1 MVWACTN
8 CGTNNKDTVN
18 ECIVCGAAKPERTAS
33 SQSSQSSRS
42 SRRKPTAESEPDS
55 FRKGGDVGRDS
66 GSIHKGGDVSRDSD
80 SIHKGGDVGR
90 DSDSIHK
97 GGVSEEPKAPEK
109 SELERQMDEAR
120 AKYGSLFKK

>member
-33 SQSSQSSRS
+33 S
-42 SRRKPTAESEPDS
+42 RRKPTAESEPDS
-55 FRKGGDVGRDS
+55 LRKGGG
-66 GSIHKGGDVSRDSD
+66 VSRDSG